1 MNTDTFE
8 AVLNYPGVRTAWLNV
23 LATCPD
29 DAATTRTAFLGGVI
43 GGMEYAKTVIAQVQ
57 S

>member
-1 MNTDTFE
+1 MDNFE
-8 AVLNYPGVRTAWLNV
+8 AVLNYPGVRTAWLAV

-29 DAATTRTAFLGGVI
+29 DVVTRTAFLGGVI
-43 GGMEYAKTVIAQVQ
+43 GGMGFAQTLTSQVQ

>member
-8 AVLNYPGVRTAWLNV
+8 VVLNYPGVRTAWLSV
-23 LATCPD
+23 LASCPD
-29 DAATTRTAFLGGVI
+29 DAVTRTAFLGGVI
-43 GGMEYAKTVIAQVQ
+43 GAMEYAKTVTSQVQ